1 MKKFLERHSAAFLVS
16 AAVLFLTV
24 CVLCACM
31 YYDFRADQE
40 LAQSQ
45 DYLHTALLK
54 TNVRRLEAALSEE
67 NRMTSY
73 HFALTAAENAAS
85 AGMGDDALFFRKIS
99 GGITDGA
106 TNMTDIAAAV
116 GEYLDTGKVPQ
127 EFTLSYDTAENSA
140 DSEMAYEP
148 ASVSYFRELAA
159 EECASSIVGVDGLLR
174 RAEKCRDGEFVFTCQ
189 NAYAVVD
196 ARSGSPIEAG
206 ISIVPGEARLSE
218 ADCAGYAHDF
228 LRTYFPPDIARAAN
242 LTSVTPDN
250 ANGTYEFVFRSGER
264 EIRLAVKRDTGRIIR
279 LIAR

>member
-1 MKKFLERHSAAFLVS
+1 MKKFVERHFAAFLVS
-16 AAVLFLTV
+16 AAVLFFTV
-24 CVLCACM
+24 CVLCVCM

-40 LAQSQ
+40 LARSQ
-45 DYLHTALLK
+45 DYLHEVLLK
-54 TNVRRLEAALSEE
+54 TNVRRLEAALSDE
-67 NRMTSY
+67 NTMTSY

-85 AGMGDDALFFRKIS
+85 AGFGDDALFFRKIS
-99 GGITDGA
+99 SGIADGA

-116 GEYLDTGKVPQ
+116 GDYLTTGEVPE
-127 EFTLSYDTAENSA
+127 EFTLSYETAENSA

-148 ASVSYFRELAA
+148 ASVSYFRELVA

-174 RAEKCRDGEFVFTCQ
+174 PAEKSRSGEYVFTCK

-218 ADCAGYAHDF
+218 ADCMGYANDF
-228 LRTYFPPDIARAAN
+228 LKTYFPPDIARAAD
-242 LTSVTPDN
+242 LTSVTPDE

-264 EIRLAVKRDTGRIIR
+264 EIKLAVKRDTGRVIR